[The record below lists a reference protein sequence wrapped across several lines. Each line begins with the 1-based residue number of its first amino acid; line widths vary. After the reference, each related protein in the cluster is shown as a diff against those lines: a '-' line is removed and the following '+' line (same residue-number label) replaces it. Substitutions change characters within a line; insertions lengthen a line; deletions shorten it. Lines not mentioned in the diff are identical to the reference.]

1 MYRIKIEERNN
12 GEKLYIPQVGTPKL
26 RTGRVVWLGTNWENI
41 ITHHNRYIALNGMT
55 ESYNTEQEAL
65 NVIESFK
72 KNNNDIYKDIVNTI
86 NDGIDLAFALKL

>member
-41 ITHHNRYIALNGMT
+41 ITHHNRYILTNGMT
-55 ESYNTEQEAL
+55 EAHNTEEGAL
-65 NVIESFK
+65 NVIEGFK
-72 KNNNDIYKDIVNTI
+72 KSILEEEGYKVKSTTFKTI
-86 NDGIDLAFALKL
+86 D